1 MKAGL
6 SMLTKKSIKESLV
19 KRLSLFNLERIEN
32 RKAELS
38 NMFEKGVD
46 SDGNGFD
53 WQQYF
58 TRLETDCR
66 DTEQ

>member
-1 MKAGL
+1 MKTGL

-46 SDGNGFD
+46 SEGNSFD

-58 TRLETDCR
+58 KRI
-66 DTEQ
+66 